1 MAKILTTKGSAA
13 ALEDLI
19 RRAEKDLYLISFSFI
34 ISESF
39 ITRLKQAAEKGVIIH
54 LVYGKS
60 IKSDNNDVQN
70 IENLKIYH
78 FNNLHAKVFANETKC
93 IIGSM
98 NFSEASE
105 INNTEL
111 GVLLSTQNDKEAF
124 DDAMLHCQDI
134 IKGAQIELDNTK
146 RNYKI
151 KSNNNKFDSN
161 NFEPKFENNKTITK
175 RSFNSTPLGYCIRTG
190 QRISLNHERPFSTEA
205 YREWAEWGNDNYA
218 EQFCHF
224 SGERSNGLI
233 TKANPI
239 LPKYWKEYQKTVSYL

>member
-39 ITRLKQAAEKGVIIH
+39 IIRLMQASEKGVTIH

-60 IKSDNNDVQN
+60 IKSDTKHELEN
-70 IENLKIYH
+70 IPNLKIYF
-78 FNNLHAKVFANETKC
+78 FNNLHAKLFANETKC

-111 GVLLSTQNDKEAF
+111 GVLLSATNDKEAF
-124 DDAMLHCQDI
+124 EDAMSHCLDI
-134 IKGAQIELDNTK
+134 VKGANLELN
-146 RNYKI
+146 NSA
-151 KSNNNKFDSN
+151 KSKNKKTYSKNEEFNKTNLSFKNNNSN
-161 NFEPKFENNKTITK
+161 ARVDE
-175 RSFNSTPLGYCIRTG
+175 LVGYCIRTRK
-190 QRISLNHERPFSTEA
+190 RIPLNHERPFSQEA
-205 YREWAEWGNDNYA
+205 YYEWAEWGNDDYA
-218 EQFCHF
+218 EKFCHLT
-224 SGERSNGLI
+224 GEKSNGM
-233 TKANPI
+233 TSKANPV
-239 LPKYWKEYQKTVSYL
+239 LSKNWKEYQRQTF

>member
-19 RRAEKDLYLISFSFI
+19 RKAEKDLYLISFSFI

-39 ITRLKQAAEKGVIIH
+39 ITRLKQAAEKGVTIH
-54 LVYGKS
+54 LVYGKY
-60 IKSDNNDVQN
+60 IKSDSNDIEN
-70 IENLKIYH
+70 IQNLKIYH
-78 FNNLHAKVFANETKC
+78 FNNLHAKFFANEVKC

-111 GVLLSTQNDKEAF
+111 GVLLSEQNDKDAF
-124 DDAMLHCQDI
+124 DDAMLHCEDI
-134 IKGAQIELDNTK
+134 IKGAKLELDNSKK
-146 RNYKI
+146 RNKNYT
-151 KSNNNKFDSN
+151 NKTTDFN
-161 NFEPKFENNKTITK
+161 TPETKFEGNKPK
-175 RSFNSTPLGYCIRTG
+175 NRKSFNSMPLGYCIRTG
-190 QRISLNHERPFSTEA
+190 QRISLNHERPFSPEA
-205 YREWAEWGNDNYA
+205 YKEWAEWGNENYG

-233 TKANPI
+233 SKANPV
-239 LPKYWKEYQKTVSYL
+239 LPKYWKEYQKVISY